1 MVNEIFVSSLGVMF
15 FALLAWGFKKLP
27 GERWQ
32 IIAAVPVMKNEN
44 GQWKGLN
51 FTYYG
56 LFTAIA
62 YVVATTIL
70 LILTG
75 SAGVAPIQ
83 AFAVV
88 VLGSLLCMPAAR
100 LVAMIVERKR
110 HTFTVAGASFVGVV
124 TAPAIIWLVSDQT
137 REFIGAGIPVLPM
150 MAAMAIA
157 YAFGE
162 GLGRLACVSFGC
174 CYGRTVE
181 DLSPRMKKLFS
192 KWNFEFLGSTKKISY
207 ASGLEGVKV
216 VPVQAMTAILYVAT
230 GLVAMWLYLHSFY
243 FVSLVIAIVVT
254 QLWRLASEFL
264 RADYRGTNKIT
275 AYQWMAIIS
284 TLYATGFG
292 VIANTVEMP
301 VANLT
306 TGLTVL
312 WTPFMLVFLQILFF
326 SIFAF
331 TGKSAVTESSM
342 SIHVCRDRV

>member
-1 MVNEIFVSSLGVMF
+1 MNEIFVAALGVSF

-27 GERWQ
+27 GEKWQ
-32 IIAAVPVMKNEN
+32 IIAAVPVLKGED
-44 GQWKGLN
+44 GQWRGLN

-62 YVVATTIL
+62 YVIATVIL

-88 VLGSLLCMPAAR
+88 VLGSLLCVPAAR
-100 LVAMIVERKR
+100 IVAMIVERKR
-110 HTFTVAGASFVGVV
+110 HTFTVAGASFVGVI

-137 REFIGAGIPVLPM
+137 SEFVGGQIPMLPM

-174 CYGRTVE
+174 CYGRTVSE
-181 DLSPRMKKLFS
+181 LSPRMQKLFS
-192 KWNFEFLGSTKKISY
+192 NWNFEFLGATKKISY

-216 VPVQAMTAILYVAT
+216 VPVQAITAVLYVVT
-230 GLVAMWLYLHSFY
+230 GLVSTWLYLSNFY
-243 FVSLVIAIVVT
+243 FSSLVVAIVVT
-254 QLWRLASEFL
+254 QLWRLVSEFL

-275 AYQWMAIIS
+275 PYQWMAIIS
-284 TLYATGFG
+284 TLYAVGFG
-292 VIANTVEMP
+292 VIANTVQMP
-301 VANLT
+301 VANLLL
-306 TGLTVL
+306 GISVV
-312 WTPFMLVFLQILFF
+312 WTPFMLVFLQVLFF
-326 SIFAF
+326 AIFAY
-331 TGKSAVTESSM
+331 TGRSEVTETSM
-342 SIHVCRDRV
+342 SIHVCEDRI